1 MTFLSK
7 YSHHHFYQ
15 NILTTSGRIDELPGT
30 RNAQNAQKSQ
40 TAQKCQGPKQKKANH
55 LGSPIM
61 SHEPEEEAGTH
72 INPHGP
78 QWGSNQRRLDGE
90 DGTHTTRV
98 QGRLPDKAQLGRVE
112 FE

>member
-1 MTFLSK
+1 
-7 YSHHHFYQ
+7 
-15 NILTTSGRIDELPGT
+15 
-30 RNAQNAQKSQ
+30 
-40 TAQKCQGPKQKKANH
+40 
-55 LGSPIM
+55 M

-90 DGTHTTRV
+90 DGTYTTRV
-98 QGRLPDKAQLGRVE
+98 QGRLPGKAQLGRVE

>member
-1 MTFLSK
+1 MNCLAPGMLKMLKNLKPLKSAKGRSK
-7 YSHHHFYQ
+7 KKP
-15 NILTTSGRIDELPGT
+15 TT
-30 RNAQNAQKSQ
+30 
-40 TAQKCQGPKQKKANH
+40 KANH

-72 INPHGP
+72 INPRGP

-98 QGRLPDKAQLGRVE
+98 QGRLPGKAQLGRVE

>member
-1 MTFLSK
+1 
-7 YSHHHFYQ
+7 
-15 NILTTSGRIDELPGT
+15 
-30 RNAQNAQKSQ
+30 
-40 TAQKCQGPKQKKANH
+40 
-55 LGSPIM
+55 M

-98 QGRLPDKAQLGRVE
+98 QGRLPGKAQLGRVE
-112 FE
+112 FEYVGTAWHNIVSVLREMVRGCPGIEWLLKSDVKRTACTCM